1 VVDGV
6 VHYCVANMPGA
17 VARTA
22 TMALTNATLPYV
34 MRLASEKVESLLAA
48 DKHFA
53 AGLNVANGM
62 LVHPAVDE
70 ALSSHFPQLT
80 PGARFSGQHLSQQT
94 DSQCPEAEVQAKVG
108 QLN

>member
-1 VVDGV
+1 
-6 VHYCVANMPGA
+6 
-17 VARTA
+17 
-22 TMALTNATLPYV
+22 
-34 MRLASEKVESLLAA
+34 VESLLAE

-53 AGLNVANGM
+53 AGLNIADGM
-62 LVHPAVDE
+62 LVHPAVHE

-94 DSQCPEAEVQAKVG
+94 DSQGPEAVAQVKVA